1 MAWSGAY
8 VRVNSEAN
16 ARRIAMVESCFGT
29 AGQPLNE
36 PGRVLVGEGVLT
48 KMCRKKPKPRQF
60 FLFNDILVYGNIVLN
75 KKKYNKQHL
84 IPLEEVQLSSLEDD
98 GQFRN
103 GWLIKTPTKSFAVYA
118 ATATE
123 KSEWMAHINKCVS
136 DLLRKSGKKAAE
148 NHAAVWV
155 PDSDTSICM
164 HCKKTQFTL
173 INRRHHC
180 RKCGKVVCG
189 PCSNRKIVLQHQSS
203 KPLRVCLSC
212 HDELSSA
219 QTQPSGHPNS
229 FDTMEGEGSQ
239 SDGDKDSDDL
249 DIVLLRDPYDHPA
262 PAASPDGPAPPPRR
276 TSRGQSPTEPQKQTT
291 EKEKKEASDLID
303 LSGGLFGEAT
313 GEGDEDAPPPTLWWD
328 DIDLKEPAEGNG
340 GDGDEDDD
348 DDGGNNEEEGMK
360 ERANDSSGDDDSD
373 EDTDDPSLQSP
384 QSVTETMTFYEGGEA
399 SNGETQAALDVST
412 ASATSSS
419 EKMDSPAA
427 TSIDSTPFTTPTDST
442 PTAIS
447 DTPASP
453 MEQ

>member
-1 MAWSGAY
+1 MSWSGAH

-29 AGQPLNE
+29 SGQPLNE
-36 PGRVLVGEGVLT
+36 QGRVLVGEGVLT

-155 PDSDTSICM
+155 PDSDTNICM
-164 HCKKTQFTL
+164 HCKKSQFTL

-189 PCSNRKIVLQHQSS
+189 PCSSKKVILQHQSS

-212 HDELSSA
+212 HDEISSA
-219 QTQPSGHPNS
+219 QTQPNDSSGNLS
-229 FDTMEGEGSQ
+229 NTVDDLGGSQ
-239 SDGDKDSDDL
+239 SDGEKDSSDEL
-249 DIVLLRDPYDHPA
+249 DIVMYPNPYGRPA
-262 PAASPDGPAPPPRR
+262 PDAPPSGPIAPPRR
-276 TSRGQSPTEPQKQTT
+276 TSHAQSQGTEQQAG
-291 EKEKKEASDLID
+291 EKVKEADLID
-303 LSGGLFGEAT
+303 ISGGLFGEET
-313 GEGDEDAPPPTLWWD
+313 GDGDDDAPPPTLWWD
-328 DIDLKEPAEGNG
+328 DIDLKKPAHDNG
-340 GDGDEDDD
+340 GDDD
-348 DDGGNNEEEGMK
+348 DDDDDDEEEEGLK
-360 ERANDSSGDDDSD
+360 DRTNDSSGDDDSD
-373 EDTDDPSLQSP
+373 EDTDDPSIQTHPSA
-384 QSVTETMTFYEGGEA
+384 TETMTFYEGGES
-399 SNGETQAALDVST
+399 SNGETQAAVDVP
-412 ASATSSS
+412 ADNAALPS
-419 EKMDSPAA
+419 EKETNS
-427 TSIDSTPFTTPTDST
+427 SLQHPTDST
-442 PTAIS
+442 PAAV
-447 DTPASP
+447 DATPVTPS
-453 MEQ
+453 EQ